1 MPDDAA
7 RALDAFLA
15 AHAQQQTVPVHLYAQ
30 GEALHQRLSSAPP
43 ALPAWGRFLVAMG
56 ELASTHLGD
65 DAAASRYFLAAL
77 TGAARHGDHEAA
89 VTAGYDQGVLQE
101 RRGAVAMA
109 LAAYR
114 AAATEGFR
122 LGVLVPNTLR
132 AAAAAV
138 RLGYAST
145 GTLEPR
151 DAALAK
157 SAWLGWTWLR
167 HHTPD
172 RLDAPL
178 MTELGRQL
186 CAFLLPEDDPAQ
198 LTTAWRA
205 WPPHALGTGDGDWRD
220 DQPQTLIGLFAIAA
234 HSADQH
240 LRDEG
245 ADPGAPY
252 RLLGSALARCA
263 VR

>member
-15 AHAQQQTVPVHLYAQ
+15 AHAQAQTVPVHLYAQ
-30 GEALHQRLSSAPP
+30 GEALHQRLSAAPP

-101 RRGAVAMA
+101 RRGAEAMA

-114 AAATEGFR
+114 AAASEGFR

-145 GTLEPR
+145 GTLDPR

-172 RLDAPL
+172 RLDVPL
-178 MTELGRQL
+178 VTEMGRQL
-186 CAFLLPEDDPAQ
+186 CALLLPEDDPAQ
-198 LTTAWRA
+198 LAAAWRA
-205 WPPHALGTGDGDWRD
+205 WPPHALATGAAPWRD
-220 DQPQTLIGLFAIAA
+220 DGHETLAALFALAA
-234 HSADQH
+234 SSADQH

-245 ADPGAPY
+245 EDPGAPY
-252 RLLGSALARCA
+252 RVLGAALERQRA
-263 VR
+263 